1 MAMIPDPELH
11 GFPFASRCSYQ
22 SPVMADKAAH
32 FDRVGAN
39 QSALPLLL

>member
-1 MAMIPDPELH
+1 MTNMDNITRDH
-11 GFPFASRCSYQ
+11 